1 MIMATAM
8 KKTWNEWKYLLAYTI
23 PLATYCSLYA
33 QGWFTFYTFA
43 LGFILLP
50 LLELVFKGTDE
61 NYTKEEEEVVKNKW
75 FFDVLLYLNVPLQF
89 ALLVLYLHRITTV
102 ELSTLEMVGM
112 TVSFGICCGVIGINV
127 AHELG
132 HRRKTYEQIMAK
144 MLLSSTLYMHFFIEH
159 NRGHHKNVST
169 PLDPASSRKN
179 ESIYAFWFR
188 SIVGSYKNAWK
199 EENHRL
205 RKAGKNLFSIENEML
220 RYHFIQGGM
229 CVAIFF
235 IFGSTGLLAF
245 LASSFIG
252 YLLLESVNYIEH
264 YGLQRKEIKPGIYEK
279 CLPIHS
285 WNSDHDLGRIMLYEL
300 TRHSDHHYLASRKY
314 QVLRHFDQSPQLPTG
329 YPGAIVLSM
338 IPPLWFSIMNK
349 RVEAFEQKL
358 AGPKMAMA

>member
-1 MIMATAM
+1 MATAI
-8 KKTWNEWKYLLAYTI
+8 KKTWGEWKYLLAFMI
-23 PLATYCSLYA
+23 PLATFNALYA
-33 QGWFTFYTFA
+33 QGWFTFYTFV
-43 LGFILLP
+43 LGFVFIP
-50 LLELVFKGTDE
+50 LLEIVFKGTDE
-61 NYTKEEEEVVKNKW
+61 NFTKEQEEIEKNKVV
-75 FFDVLLYLNVPLQF
+75 FDILLYLNVPIQF
-89 ALLVLYLHRITTV
+89 GLLWLFLSRITLPELTTV
-102 ELSTLEMVGM
+102 EVVGM
-112 TVSFGICCGVIGINV
+112 TTSFGICCGVIGINV

-132 HRRKTYEQIMAK
+132 HRRKKYEQIMAK

-179 ESIYAFWFR
+179 ENMYSFWFR
-188 SIVGSYKNAWK
+188 SITGSYKNAWK

-205 RKAGKNLFSIENEML
+205 HKAGKNIISIENEML

-229 CVAIFF
+229 CAAIYF
-235 IFGSTGLLAF
+235 IFGPVALLAF
-245 LASSFIG
+245 FGSSFIG

-279 CLPIHS
+279 CMPIHS

-329 YPGAIVLSM
+329 YPGAIVLAT
-338 IPPLWFSIMNK
+338 IPPLWFKVMNK
-349 RVEAFEQKL
+349 RVESFQQKVLSSQPIL
-358 AGPKMAMA
+358 A